1 MGQLFTTMQD
11 LAEKYDKDIKKDLA
25 KLQVLRDLDLFVLD
39 NSIRE
44 STVGQL
50 RGHTLENKWQIYDEV
65 KRCGFTNIIVASFAH
80 MTRVD
85 DVFIQQLIAKGE
97 DRNGL
102 FAFSEIT
109 EHTKNRLP
117 DKETVPV
124 GMTKLKSLG
133 LWNTILEV
141 DLSDGVYDF
150 TKFTMDDMCSLIKK
164 WIRWVKKNLNK
175 DAKVL
180 INLRDIT
187 DVMPT
192 HPIRVFK
199 LVEYLAKLPEDI
211 RPFGVIFEEAKG
223 SCLPEE
229 CGEWAKY
236 IRHIMNMHKWP
247 GKLLVHVHEKY
258 GYADAAQLESL
269 MNGCDGTWGS
279 ICIEGAALG
288 NASTCVTM
296 MNLIR
301 LGNKKVLKKFNC
313 TYLRKAAINVTK
325 ITTGEGPHLK
335 QPVYGDRSLDVVFN
349 LAKEDFDLADFF
361 GVEAPQRITPLASD
375 EMIQMRLVTLFGEDE
390 QFTIERANKMKE
402 VMLEDL
408 KSNRKEE
415 YMSVVGVSVL
425 FDRSG
430 GKITETMRDA
440 IEQMELNSNHAET
453 LIKDIRGTWDIWDMK
468 DEVQGDDM
476 LEFDS
481 FYNGFMAPYFS
492 CYRCSETRQALQAI
506 DMDADGQVD
515 WSEFLVYLK
524 WALHQYPN
532 IGTTQELL
540 DTTFRKGIIPAMRD
554 EILRKR

>member
-1 MGQLFTTMQD
+1 MGQLFTSMQD
-11 LAEKYDKDIKKDLA
+11 LAEKYDKDVKKDLA

-44 STVGQL
+44 STVCQL

-65 KRCGFTNIIVASFAH
+65 KRCGFTNIIVAVFAH
-80 MTRVD
+80 KTSGD
-85 DVFIQQLIAKGE
+85 EVFVQQLVEKGE

-102 FAFSEIT
+102 FACSEIT

-124 GMTKLKSLG
+124 GMRKIKSFG

-141 DLSDGVYDF
+141 DLSDEVYDF
-150 TKFTMDDMCSLIKK
+150 TKFSMDDMCSLIKK

-180 INLRDIT
+180 INLRDMT

-211 RPFGVIFEEAKG
+211 RPFGVLFEEAKG

-229 CGEWAKY
+229 CGEWSKY

-279 ICIEGAALG
+279 ICTEGAALG

-325 ITTGEGPHLK
+325 IATGEGPHLK
-335 QPVYGDRSLDVVFN
+335 QPVFGERSLDFVYN
-349 LAKEDFDLADFF
+349 LAKENFDLADFF
-361 GVEAPQRITPLASD
+361 GEEAPLRITALASA
-375 EMIQMRLVTLFGEDE
+375 EMIQMRLVKLFGEHE
-390 QFTIERANKMKE
+390 QFTIEIAHKMKE
-402 VMLEDL
+402 VMLGDL
-408 KSNRKEE
+408 NTSRKED
-415 YMSVVGVSVL
+415 YMSVVGLSLL
-425 FDRSG
+425 FHRSG
-430 GKITETMRDA
+430 GKITKRMRDS
-440 IEQMELNSNHAET
+440 IVRMELHNNNAET
-453 LIKDIRGTWDIWDMK
+453 LIKEIRGTWDIWDMK

-515 WSEFLVYLK
+515 WSGFLVYLK

-532 IGTTQELL
+532 IRTTQELL
-540 DTTFRKGIIPAMRD
+540 DITFCLGIIPAMRV
-554 EILRKR
+554 ELFGEK